1 MRNRARQGRVV
12 LVLGAGASVDAR
24 DPKNRKPPTGAEL
37 AKLIS
42 QKFLGGEFDRADL
55 ATVAEYA
62 FSESGLLTV
71 QQYIHD
77 LFTLFEPTA
86 AHCLLT
92 KFVWGGLATTNYD
105 CLVEK
110 AYAKTPGAMQV
121 PVPFIENGDRIIESL
136 RDPKSLKYLKLHGCI
151 SRITNENCPLI
162 LARDQYLKYRHCRD
176 RVFEQLREWA
186 YEHTIVFVG
195 HSVQDADL
203 RETIF
208 ELDQQ
213 LKSRPRY
220 FLVAPRR
227 SESRSGFGKQKK

>member
-1 MRNRARQGRVV
+1 M
-12 LVLGAGASVDAR
+12 
-24 DPKNRKPPTGAEL
+24 
-37 AKLIS
+37 
-42 QKFLGGEFDRADL
+42 
-55 ATVAEYA
+55 
-62 FSESGLLTV
+62 
-71 QQYIHD
+71 
-77 LFTLFEPTA
+77 FEPTP

-110 AYAKTPGAMQV
+110 ALSKKPTVTVQL

-136 RDPKSLKYLKLHGCI
+136 RDPKSVKYLKLHGCI
-151 SRITNENCPLI
+151 SRISNENCPLI

-186 YEHTIVFVG
+186 YEHTIVLIG

-213 LKSRPRY
+213 LKSRPRV
-220 FLVAPRR
+220 LLRLPLGGPEHREAVL
-227 SESRSGFGKQKK
+227 GKRKK